1 MENIEEIKII
11 KKRGRPVKEN
21 KEPKLY
27 YQNFKAKHPNIINN
41 KHECEICGGSYTYY
55 TKSSHVKSKKHLK
68 IIEIYNSTKSI
79 NPLSVKI
86 VDEKKAKIKELKKQ
100 IADLNKSIP
109 DVIELSTNLNQ

>member
-11 KKRGRPVKEN
+11 KKRGRPIKEN
-21 KEPKLY
+21 KDAKLY

-55 TKSSHVKSKKHLK
+55 TKSSHIKSKKHMK
-68 IIEIYNSTKSI
+68 IKEIYQPDINI

-86 VDEKKAKIKELKKQ
+86 IDEKKAKIKELKKQ
-100 IADLNKSIP
+100 IADINKTMDLVGNI
-109 DVIELSTNLNQ
+109 NN